1 MPNFTIFL
9 AAACVVPSAVAGT
22 PDHHEFEATLHA
34 PYRGEGRSGARTFNL
49 DFDRGGSAPS
59 DSVQWTLTLS
69 AQGKPVASWQ
79 GAATLAAGRASVS
92 VRWNGRTRNGP
103 PDGRYRV
110 RLQAALRSAPEDG
123 VQQEWEIA
131 VGEPAAVTVR
141 PFAPMAAPSQR
152 WRHAAAPGAGSLP
165 YTVYYGNLHSQT
177 NHSDGGAELDSCGGS
192 QEPQSASN
200 GPADAF
206 HYARG
211 RGLDFLMASEHNHMY
226 DGADGPNPEAYPEQ
240 ARMLYQRG
248 LAVTASFN
256 ESHPDF
262 AALYGMEWGVISGGG
277 HVNIL
282 GANELLGWERDS
294 AGQLFADTY
303 SARNDYAAL
312 YTLMRQRGWVGQF
325 NHPNWRG
332 QFQVNGVP
340 FGLTDD
346 GAQSMALCEVLN
358 TSAFSA
364 NTSETETRRPS
375 FEAACNKVLEAGFM
389 VAFSS
394 NQDNHCANW
403 GASYTNRTGILVP
416 HGVPLSPQALLDAI
430 RARRVF
436 ATMDKESQLVLT
448 ANGRLMGQRF
458 VNVGPL
464 RLAVGFANASGRKV
478 SSVSIFEG
486 VPGRNGAV
494 TELAQGAEVHFTP
507 APGEHFYYAKV
518 TQDDGRLLWS
528 APLWVS
534 QQAPEAALE

>member
-1 MPNFTIFL
+1 MSKL
-9 AAACVVPSAVAGT
+9 AFCIATACALRAAFAGT
-22 PDHHEFEATLHA
+22 PDHADFEATLHA
-34 PYRGEGRSGARTFNL
+34 PYRGEGSNGARTFTL
-49 DFDRGGSAPS
+49 DFGLGGAVSTDTVQWMLTVSAPGR
-59 DSVQWTLTLS
+59 L
-69 AQGKPVASWQ
+69 VASWH
-79 GAATLAAGRASVS
+79 GRAGMADGRATVR
-92 VRWNGRTRNGP
+92 VRWNGRV

-110 RLQAALRSAPEDG
+110 RLHAGLRSAPQDVAE
-123 VQQEWEIA
+123 QEWEVV
-131 VGEPAAVTVR
+131 VGVPAWLPLR

-152 WRHAAAPGAGSLP
+152 WLQGAAPAPGGLP

-177 NHSDGGAELDSCGGS
+177 NHSDGGAELDGCSGA
-192 QEPQSASN
+192 QEPQSAAN

-206 HYARG
+206 RYARE

-226 DGADGPNPEAYPEQ
+226 DGADGSNPAADPAQ
-240 ARMLYQRG
+240 ARALYQRG
-248 LAVTASFN
+248 LAVAAAFN
-256 ESHPDF
+256 DSHPDF

-282 GANELLGWERDS
+282 GSSELLGWERNA
-294 AGQLFADTY
+294 AGDLLADTHTPR
-303 SARNDYAAL
+303 SDYAAL
-312 YTLMRQRGWVGQF
+312 YTLMRQRGWIGQF

-364 NTSETETRRPS
+364 NTSESETRRPN

-403 GASYTNRTGILVP
+403 GASYTNRTGVLVP

-436 ATMDKESQLVLT
+436 ATMDKDSQLVLT
-448 ANGRLMGQRF
+448 ANGRMMGQRF
-458 VNVGPL
+458 ENSGPL
-464 RLAVGFANASGRKV
+464 RLVVGFANAAGKKAA
-478 SSVSIFEG
+478 SVVIYEG

-494 TELAQGAEVHFTP
+494 TELAQGGEVHVTP

-528 APLWVS
+528 APVWVS
-534 QQAPEAALE
+534 QQAPAAPRD

>member
-1 MPNFTIFL
+1 MSKLAPCL
-9 AAACVVPSAVAGT
+9 AACIFSAALAAT
-22 PDHHEFEATLHA
+22 PDHQEFEATLHA
-34 PYRGEGRSGARTFNL
+34 PYRGEGSSGARTFTL
-49 DFDRGGSAPS
+49 DFDHGGAMPGAVRWRLTVSAP
-59 DSVQWTLTLS
+59 DRI
-69 AQGKPVASWQ
+69 VASWD
-79 GAATLAAGRASVS
+79 GTAALDNGRATVQ
-92 VRWNGRTRNGP
+92 VRWKGSRGLP
-103 PDGRYRV
+103 EGRYRV
-110 RLQAALRSAPEDG
+110 RLHAALRNAP
-123 VQQEWEIA
+123 QENVEQVWEIV
-131 VGEPAAVTVR
+131 VGEPPAFPTR
-141 PFAPMAAPSQR
+141 PLAPMAAPSQR
-152 WRHAAAPGAGSLP
+152 WPRGAAPSMQSLP

-177 NHSDGGAELDSCGGS
+177 NHSDGGANLENCSGS

-206 HYARG
+206 HYARE

-226 DGADGPNPEAYPEQ
+226 DGADGPNPEADPEQ
-240 ARMLYQRG
+240 ARALYQRG
-248 LAVTASFN
+248 MAVTAEFN
-256 ESHPDF
+256 GSHADF

-282 GANELLGWERDS
+282 GANQLLGWERDT
-294 AGQLFADTY
+294 AGQLFADVY
-303 SARNDYAAL
+303 SPRNDYAAL
-312 YTLMRQRGWVGQF
+312 YTLMRQRGWIGQF

-340 FGLTDD
+340 FGLTQD

-364 NTSETETRRPS
+364 NTSESETRRPN

-448 ANGRLMGQRF
+448 ANGRMMGQHF
-458 VNVGPL
+458 LNSGPL
-464 RLAVGFANASGRKV
+464 RLAVGFANAAGRKV
-478 SSVSIFEG
+478 SSVVFYEG
-486 VPGRNGAV
+486 VPGRNGTV
-494 TELAQGAEVHFTP
+494 TELAQGAEVHLTP
-507 APGEHFYYAKV
+507 TPGEHFYYARV

-528 APLWVS
+528 APVWVS
-534 QQAPEAALE
+534 QQAPAAPLR